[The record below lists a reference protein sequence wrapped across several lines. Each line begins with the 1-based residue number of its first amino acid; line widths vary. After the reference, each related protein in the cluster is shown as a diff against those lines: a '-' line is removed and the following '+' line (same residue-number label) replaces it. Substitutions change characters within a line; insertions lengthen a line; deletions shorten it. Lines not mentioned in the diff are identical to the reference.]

1 MSEGEL
7 VVVESVQGGV
17 GGGRA
22 PPTVD
27 RLPVRALPRLG
38 PLAGV
43 EAEDAGGQ
51 DAELQEDH
59 SGT

>member
-1 MSEGEL
+1 MVEG
-7 VVVESVQGGV
+7 VEGGV
-17 GGGRA
+17 GGGGA
-22 PPTVD
+22 PPTVQ
-27 RLPVRALPRLG
+27 RLTIRPGPHFSRLG
-38 PLAGV
+38 PPAGV